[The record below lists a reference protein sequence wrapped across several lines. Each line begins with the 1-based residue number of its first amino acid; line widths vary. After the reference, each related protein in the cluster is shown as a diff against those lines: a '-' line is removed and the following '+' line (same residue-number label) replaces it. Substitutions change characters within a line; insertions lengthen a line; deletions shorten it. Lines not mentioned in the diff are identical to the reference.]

1 MSTTMLR
8 SAISIAIR
16 CVHRQLEKH
25 TGGNLFVCCLFV
37 VLFVYCFVVFFCSFF
52 GIWHFWMQALKT
64 NCLLFCLF
72 VQLLAS
78 M

>member
-25 TGGNLFVCCLFV
+25 AGGNLFVCLLFV
-37 VLFVYCFVVFFCSFF
+37 CCFVCLLF
-52 GIWHFWMQALKT
+52 
-64 NCLLFCLF
+64 CLLFCLF
-72 VQLLAS
+72 VVLLFCWFFLLIFWHLAFLDAGTKN
-78 M
+78 